1 MRIACI
7 GNAVYDFTVSSNEYI
22 KKGVRTSFY
31 DPIYSVGGPASNA
44 AAVIAKFIAED
55 STVVNLD
62 VDFYGRIGNDAFGK
76 YIYEKMLSENINLNH
91 LIVSNNVMTPFSFV
105 ILNPKEASRTI
116 LTVRSNV
123 DYDNPTVEQENFET
137 GYDYILTD
145 GKYVEDTIKLIEA
158 NPQAKTVIDA
168 GRVNSGV
175 LKLCKKVN
183 YIICSEEFA
192 EEVTESKFGDNY
204 ENIKE
209 VYSKLHAMFPNATGI
224 TITIGKEGY
233 IFNKG
238 EVIVNPAHIP
248 EQPVIDTN
256 GAGDIFH
263 GAFTYAIAVGYD
275 YYKALE
281 FSNITASLS
290 TTKTGGRDSCPSLYE
305 VKDAMKTK
313 KLIK

>member
-7 GNAVYDFTVSSNEYI
+7 GNTVYDFTVSSNEFI

-31 DPIYSVGGPASNA
+31 DPVFSVGGPASNTA
-44 AAVIAKFIAED
+44 GVIARFISQDLTDVKAE
-55 STVVNLD
+55 

-91 LIVSNNVMTPFSFV
+91 LTVSNSVMTPFSFV
-105 ILNPKEASRTI
+105 ILNPEEASRTI
-116 LTVRSNV
+116 LTVRSKL
-123 DYDNPTVEQENFET
+123 DYDNPTTEQEHFDS

-145 GKYVEDTIKLIEA
+145 GKYVEDTLKLIEA
-158 NPQAKTVIDA
+158 NPKAKTVIDA

-192 EEVTESKFGDNY
+192 EEVTDYKMGDSY
-204 ENIKE
+204 QEIKV
-209 VYSKLHAMFPNATGI
+209 VYAKLHAMFPEALGI
-224 TITIGKEGY
+224 TITIGKRGY
-233 IFNKG
+233 VFKEKEI
-238 EVIVNPAHIP
+238 IVNPAH
-248 EQPVIDTN
+248 ELEKPVIDTN

-263 GAFTYAIAVGYD
+263 GAFTYAMAFGYP
-275 YYKALE
+275 YRNALE

-290 TTKTGGRDSCPSLYE
+290 TTKTGGRDSCPNLEE
-305 VKDAMKTK
+305 VKDVIKVK